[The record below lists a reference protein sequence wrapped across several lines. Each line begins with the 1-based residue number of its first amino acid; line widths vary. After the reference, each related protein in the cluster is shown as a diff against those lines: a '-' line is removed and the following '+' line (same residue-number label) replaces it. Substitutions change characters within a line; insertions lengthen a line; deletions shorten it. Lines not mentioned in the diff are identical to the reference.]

1 MKNSI
6 TLDCQLADSLDS
18 SLQNSMGISGGES
31 NEGSEKYYNTSN
43 GVFANAEGGTKI
55 SPEMIQ
61 AGLATTTAIVSGI
74 SKNRASQG
82 ACKKPL
88 VRESFLNRG
97 KWASY
102 KACLDREAK
111 AQAQA
116 VAKAEAEARAREAE
130 AQAQYANRGGAGDDS
145 DDKIL
150 GMPKGL
156 AIGLGVTL
164 GLVIVGF
171 VGYKIVKAK
180 QG

>member
-1 MKNSI
+1 MNNTI
-6 TLDCQLADSLDS
+6 NLDCQLADQLDS
-18 SLQNSMGISGGES
+18 SVQNSMGIQGGTSKNDGELF
-31 NEGSEKYYNTSN
+31 YNTSN
-43 GVFANAEGGTKI
+43 GIYANAEGDNKI

-82 ACKKPL
+82 VCKKPL
-88 VRESFLNRG
+88 IRETPLNRR
-97 KWASY
+97 KWADY
-102 KACLDREAK
+102 RACLDREAK

-116 VAKAEAEARAREAE
+116 VAKAEAEARAKEAE
-130 AQAQYANRGGAGDDS
+130 AQAQYANRGGSGDDS

-156 AIGLGVTL
+156 AIGIGVTL